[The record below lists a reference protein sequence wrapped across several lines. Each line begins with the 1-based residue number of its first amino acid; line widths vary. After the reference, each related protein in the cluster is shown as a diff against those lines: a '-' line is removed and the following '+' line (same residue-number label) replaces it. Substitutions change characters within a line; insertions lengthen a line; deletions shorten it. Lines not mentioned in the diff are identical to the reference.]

1 MKKCK
6 WHFLRNRV
14 YCLPCIDNAFPTA
27 RMRICI
33 MLSNCQ
39 SDLCVSK
46 LYRLKLRLQWVRW
59 PHLHFIRS
67 FSSHVALFLKRIRQS
82 LSVKANKTEAISLR
96 YLKIIKN
103 CRNSILKLK
112 VYVQDFITHPS
123 AQCRRICQNKSLWQ
137 FKNIMYLRSLAVG
150 NALSIKGRQY
160 TISREKCRLHFFISV
175 ISIKSIIK
183 MKKSLHFFHLIF
195 YNSTFSKLVCHSTSE

>member
-1 MKKCK
+1 M
-6 WHFLRNRV
+6 
-14 YCLPCIDNAFPTA
+14 
-27 RMRICI
+27 
-33 MLSNCQ
+33 
-39 SDLCVSK
+39 
-46 LYRLKLRLQWVRW
+46 
-59 PHLHFIRS
+59 
-67 FSSHVALFLKRIRQS
+67 
-82 LSVKANKTEAISLR
+82 R

-160 TISREKCRLHFFISV
+160 TLSREKCRLHFFISV

-195 YNSTFSKLVCHSTSE
+195 FNSTFSKLVCHSTSEYSVEHYSFVSTEATSQKLKNKRDNTLWLVLVGLC